1 MTNSKQLHDEA
12 GRIFR
17 KSQDKINEAD
27 KASARAQV
35 YEKAGNIA
43 RSKMEAQFANKYYE
57 EALRLERTATKL
69 DSEAAELE
77 QEALLLENQEFKLK
91 QTFTEQILK
100 LEHRQKIL
108 RGDI

>member
-27 KASARAQV
+27 KASARAQT
-35 YEKAGNIA
+35 YEKAGNVLK
-43 RSKMEAQFANKYYE
+43 SQMETQFANKYHE
-57 EALRLERTATKL
+57 EALKFEKDATKL
-69 DSEAAELE
+69 DSDAAELE
-77 QEALLLENQEFKLK
+77 QAALLLENQEFKLK

-100 LEHRQKIL
+100 LENRQKIL